1 MCIRDSLIIYG
12 NGEVPGG
19 SDIKSNY
26 DHRVAMSAL
35 ILGLNSKSQIRI
47 DDVSP
52 IATSF
57 PNFMEIYRK
66 IGGTFQS
73 G

>member
-1 MCIRDSLIIYG
+1 MLTASGVKCVTKDDDLIIYG

-35 ILGLNSKSQIRI
+35 ILGIGSKSQIRI
-47 DDVSP
+47 DDVSL
-52 IATSF
+52 
-57 PNFMEIYRK
+57 
-66 IGGTFQS
+66 
-73 G
+73 

>member
-1 MCIRDSLIIYG
+1 MLTASGVKCETKDDDLIIYG

-35 ILGLNSKSQIRI
+35 ILGRFKSQIRI
-47 DDVSP
+47 DDVSL
-52 IATSF
+52 
-57 PNFMEIYRK
+57 
-66 IGGTFQS
+66 
-73 G
+73 